1 VFISIGLH
9 NGHSSYIDLLNN
21 NSVDIDLLPLKAFD
35 LDVVGPDSV
44 EGDGGEDIDVEEV
57 LDASQPTQQKKR
69 TLNYTDLKDLCLVRA
84 WENFS
89 LDVVTGTYQTNKRYW
104 KRTEDKFYHH
114 IAIASPLITLN
125 RMAGSL
131 QGRWDVTKASC
142 S

>member
-9 NGHSSYIDLLNN
+9 NGHSSHVDLLNK
-21 NSVDIDLLPLKAFD
+21 NSVDIDFVPLNAFD
-35 LDVVGPDSV
+35 LDGAGHDSV

-57 LDASQPTQQKKR
+57 LDASQATQQKKR
-69 TLNYTDLKDLCLVRA
+69 TLNYTDLEDLCLVRA

-89 LDVVTGTYQTNKRYW
+89 LDVVTCTYQTSKRYW
-104 KRTEDKFYHH
+104 KRNEDKFYHP
-114 IAIASPLITLN
+114 IAIASPLITSN

-131 QGRWDVTKASC
+131 QGHWDVTKASC